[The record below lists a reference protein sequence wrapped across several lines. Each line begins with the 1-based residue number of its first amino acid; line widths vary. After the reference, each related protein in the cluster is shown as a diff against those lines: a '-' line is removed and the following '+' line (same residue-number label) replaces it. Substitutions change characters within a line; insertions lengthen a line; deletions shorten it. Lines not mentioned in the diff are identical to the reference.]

1 MPNAPAAPTPLR
13 LIPRWRTELT
23 RLWSMRVTYFWMA
36 VGALV
41 LLWPGLAGSI
51 PAGVYLGAGF
61 VLIFSFGVARLLKQ
75 PGTEQ

>member
-1 MPNAPAAPTPLR
+1 
-13 LIPRWRTELT
+13 
-23 RLWSMRVTYFWMA
+23 MRVTYFWMA

-51 PAGVYLGAGF
+51 PAGVYLGVGF
-61 VLIFSFGVARLLKQ
+61 IMIFSFQVARIFKQ